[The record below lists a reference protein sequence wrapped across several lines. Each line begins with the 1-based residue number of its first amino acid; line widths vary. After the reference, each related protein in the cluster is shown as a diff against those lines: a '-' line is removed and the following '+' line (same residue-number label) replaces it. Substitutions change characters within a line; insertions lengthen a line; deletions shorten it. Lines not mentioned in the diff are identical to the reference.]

1 MKQNSKDKNNK
12 KLVIEIAKTDT
23 KEIVICHCSVR
34 CLPTLEGRLLT
45 NQLHAHLIKEIEI

>member
-23 KEIVICHCSVR
+23 KEIVMSLFCQMSAYFGRKITDQPAA
-34 CLPTLEGRLLT
+34 CLFD
-45 NQLHAHLIKEIEI
+45 